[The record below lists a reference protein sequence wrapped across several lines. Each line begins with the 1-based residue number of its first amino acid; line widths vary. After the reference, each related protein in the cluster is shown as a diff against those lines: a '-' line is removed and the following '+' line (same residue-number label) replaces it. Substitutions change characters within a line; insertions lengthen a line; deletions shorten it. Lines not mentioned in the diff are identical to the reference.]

1 MKWEVEVELSG
12 SCSWD
17 FFGHVGQFDFAKTRL
32 ARATPIRLHGC
43 TYNYHSQ
50 YSILGFHS

>member
-32 ARATPIRLHGC
+32 ARATPIRLHLH
-43 TYNYHSQ
+43 YHSQ